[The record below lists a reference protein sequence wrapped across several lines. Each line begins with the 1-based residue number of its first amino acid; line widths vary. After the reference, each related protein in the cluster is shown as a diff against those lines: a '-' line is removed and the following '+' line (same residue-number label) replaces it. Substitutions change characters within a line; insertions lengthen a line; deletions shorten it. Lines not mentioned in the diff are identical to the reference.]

1 LQNKLYT
8 SEQRASITEQGKRNL
23 EEESVTLCL
32 LHIGSDFQTVIALET
47 EILRE
52 TMAIVY
58 EEMAK
63 LHHTIAPIV
72 AIQTHSKE
80 RVAMLKEV
88 MIALD
93 KIHEWYEKYPEAPIV
108 VPKKAWI
115 AMQNTRVQ
123 LRIKVQSREKLVKDA
138 ERVLASYM
146 KLFSN
151 LESVIQL
158 HGSPSIGKIA

>member
-1 LQNKLYT
+1 
-8 SEQRASITEQGKRNL
+8 
-23 EEESVTLCL
+23 
-32 LHIGSDFQTVIALET
+32 
-47 EILRE
+47 
-52 TMAIVY
+52 MAIVY